1 MSVKSQTDL
10 TRNEALSVLGLPES
24 ASEQD
29 VRTAYKD
36 LSKLLHPDVRN
47 TTYLFQLVNNAYM
60 ALSNRKCAAEPG
72 PAEKRNTDGTGR
84 NISVIS
90 HRDRRFPDILSDPA
104 FYVPFDLLL
113 TIYASG
119 SALVPF
125 RDVRVWLTAMD
136 LKYYF
141 VKARWPGK
149 ITIKTFGNWLS
160 WQLAFNPTEEFEP
173 YPFYLTNK
181 SPFAHEFSNTLN
193 MTVQN
198 PKAKYF
204 TAVVEIDGIWTPF
217 VMRGRIADHD
227 RSNPETI
234 SCRIREPEWLSGRLD
249 LLFTP
254 AR

>member
-10 TRNEALSVLGLPES
+10 TRNEALSILGLPES

-60 ALSNRKCAAEPG
+60 ALSDRKCAAEP
-72 PAEKRNTDGTGR
+72 EKREPTAARQNR
-84 NISVIS
+84 NPSVVN
-90 HRDRRFPDILSDPA
+90 HNDKRFQDILYDPE

-113 TIYASG
+113 DVYASG

-160 WQLAFNPTEEFEP
+160 WQLAFSPINEFEP

-181 SPFAHEFSNTLN
+181 SPFSREFSNVIN
-193 MTVQN
+193 IGIQN

-204 TAVVEIDGIWTPF
+204 TAVVEMDGIWTPF

-227 RSNPETI
+227 RSNPKTI
-234 SCRIREPEWLSGRLD
+234 SCRIREPEWLSGKLN
-249 LLFTP
+249 LLFAP
-254 AR
+254 AY

>member
-29 VRTAYKD
+29 IRTAYKD

-60 ALSNRKCAAEPG
+60 ALSDRKYAAEPEKQA
-72 PAEKRNTDGTGR
+72 PAATRRRRDAPVVNH
-84 NISVIS
+84 S
-90 HRDRRFPDILSDPA
+90 DRRFLGILSDPE
-104 FYVPFDLLL
+104 FYVPFNLLL
-113 TIYASG
+113 DVYANGSG
-119 SALVPF
+119 LVPF
-125 RDVRVWLTAMD
+125 RDVHVWLTAMD

-160 WQLAFNPTEEFEP
+160 WQLAFSPINEFEP

-181 SPFAHEFSNTLN
+181 SPFSREFSNVIN
-193 MTVQN
+193 IGIQN

-204 TAVVEIDGIWTPF
+204 TAVVEMDGIWVPF

-227 RSNPETI
+227 RSNPETMN
-234 SCRIREPEWLSGRLD
+234 CRIQTPEWLSGKLS
-249 LLFTP
+249 LLFAP
-254 AR
+254 AY